1 LFTDADGDTWHS
13 YSISGNPNWITIDP
27 NTGAISIANGGV
39 PSNASVGGP
48 VTITVTIDDG
58 EGGTAQKQITINAL
72 NTSITT
78 TGELATVTVKKD
90 APTSIPT
97 NIFVDPDGDVLEFKA
112 TGLPEG
118 LKIDPTTGMITGTL
132 GATVQSG
139 KEYQITITF
148 TDNQGS
154 IVTKTFTLT
163 TAMSDLVG
171 AGGSTPSSLPTTT
184 TTSAAAPVSVNADT
198 VIIDAMR
205 DLNTT
210 QAQTISVD
218 VSNPINGMVN
228 DFVSLAEV
236 ADIKSSLPIKT
247 LVQDELAN
255 LDRRRFIDVAGKD
268 PAASGR
274 ILTFNAIDQGDLI
287 ATLTE
292 TEGQRALELTS
303 TSQGNVRIVDQFPTE
318 GIEIAENGKVILNE
332 TLTEDIVSLT
342 IEVDVQGTLTVR
354 DVLINTTNGE
364 LEEISREQR
373 GSQFTEMLN
382 WQAVMF

>member
-1 LFTDADGDTWHS
+1 
-13 YSISGNPNWITIDP
+13 
-27 NTGAISIANGGV
+27 
-39 PSNASVGGP
+39 
-48 VTITVTIDDG
+48 
-58 EGGTAQKQITINAL
+58 
-72 NTSITT
+72 
-78 TGELATVTVKKD
+78 
-90 APTSIPT
+90 
-97 NIFVDPDGDVLEFKA
+97 
-112 TGLPEG
+112 
-118 LKIDPTTGMITGTL
+118 
-132 GATVQSG
+132 
-139 KEYQITITF
+139 
-148 TDNQGS
+148 
-154 IVTKTFTLT
+154 
-163 TAMSDLVG
+163 
-171 AGGSTPSSLPTTT
+171 
-184 TTSAAAPVSVNADT
+184 